1 MTKPT
6 RTVLILGA
14 RSDIGLAAAHA
25 FAAKGYAVQLAAR
38 NVATLEPDAQD
49 IAIRHQVAV
58 TRHELDALDLQ
69 RHEGFVDDLPVLP
82 DVAVC
87 AVGYLGEQAEN
98 ETSLPAMTA
107 VMRSNFEGPAS
118 LLAILANR
126 FVARGSGALVGIS
139 SVAGER
145 GRATNYVYGSAKA
158 GFTAFLS
165 GLRNRLT
172 RGKTGVHVV
181 TVLPGFVNTRMTA
194 GMDLPKALTAQ
205 PVELGRAIVTAVE
218 KGRDVIYVRPVWRL
232 VMLIIRH
239 IPEGIFKKLGI

>member
-6 RTVLILGA
+6 QTVLILGG

-38 NVATLEPDAQD
+38 DVATLESDAQD
-49 IAIRHQVAV
+49 IAIRHQVVV
-58 TRHELDALDLQ
+58 TRHELDALDLD
-69 RHEGFVDDLPVLP
+69 RHEAFVSGLPALP

-87 AVGYLGEQAEN
+87 VVGYMGEQAEN
-98 ETSLPAMTA
+98 ETSVPAMTT
-107 VMRSNFEGPAS
+107 VLRSNFEGPAS

-126 FVARGSGALVGIS
+126 FAARGSGVLVGIS

-165 GLRNRLT
+165 GLRNRLA

-181 TVLPGFVNTRMTA
+181 TVLPGFVHTRMTA
-194 GMDLPKALTAQ
+194 GMDLPKALTAC
-205 PVELGRAIVTAVE
+205 PSELGRAIVAAVE
-218 KGRDVIYVRPVWRL
+218 KRQNLIYVRPVWRL
-232 VMLIIRH
+232 IMLIIRH